1 VIENT
6 DSLDEIIKEVAAK
19 HEFVLSRDD
28 PVLLV
33 YTIQQRLLADSADGQ
48 QLLFDQFRE
57 ELEQTL
63 NEWEKEATSKLD
75 QALDQTITAAKTDF
89 RDQMRQDTIKITA
102 VVDAHYATI
111 QSQIRE
117 ELKKCQRSSN
127 ISLVAEVLTLA
138 AVVAVLWNSL
148 GYP

>member
-1 VIENT
+1 MIENA

-19 HEFVLSRDD
+19 HGFVLSRDD

-63 NEWEKEATSKLD
+63 DDWEKETTSKLD

-102 VVDAHYATI
+102 VVDVHYVTI

-117 ELKKCQRSSN
+117 ELKKYQRSSN
-127 ISLVAEVLTLA
+127 ISLVAEILTLA
-138 AVVAVLWNSL
+138 AVAAVLWNSL